1 MASRRTSLSD
11 TADLAISREIDSKY
25 DDVKNVSDHMTDIV
39 ACVNNISNVTNILEH
54 IPVITNVGGSIGSIN
69 TVANIQNSI
78 TALASDV
85 PNINKVA
92 LDLTNIDTV
101 ARDLANID
109 LVAKAVDSI
118 DAVITEVNNINTVK
132 NSLQSITT
140 AANDIAKI
148 GHVSD
153 RIDKV
158 NTVANSIDNVNVVGT
173 DIINVDK
180 VAHNVYDIR
189 AVSRHMDT
197 ITSIMTNIIPNVNE
211 LLDVNNKADHVDTV
225 KNYLDNLYVTFDT
238 RYMGAKSSDPIV
250 DNYGNPLID
259 GALYLNTSIDHL
271 RVYDKS
277 GTRWIT
283 LPQAF
288 LSEMMDVVLVSRA
301 IGDILYWDGSNW
313 VNIPISDLNVKT
325 ATKLINPRTIAATGD
340 ATWSTVFDGASNV
353 SSNIT
358 LANTGVIPGSYKQ
371 VTIDSKGRVLTG
383 YNPSTVA
390 EFGLTDVFTKTEVN
404 TNITTAV
411 NNLVNGAPEALNTL
425 QELAAALGDDA
436 NFSTTLVNNL
446 ATKVSKNNDIIGATN
461 SMITYDNKGLVT
473 GGITPTTL
481 AGYSIA
487 DAYTKTEG
495 DARYE
500 SKNVNIQNHIAST
513 SNPHG
518 VTKTQVGL
526 GNVDNTADINKS
538 VLSATKLTTARSIN
552 GVSFDGT
559 SNISI
564 NTNNPQVIKFDTG
577 VIEGE
582 DLYTF
587 NGSSTKTIDIKAG
600 TNITLTKTAGVIT
613 INANDT
619 SVNLSEVQGLGTG
632 VSTFLATPNSANLA
646 AALTDETGSGSLVF
660 ATSPTLVTPNIGV
673 ATGTSFNSITGLSS
687 TTPLVAG
694 TATIGT
700 STAVARADHI
710 HPVQTSVTGNAGT
723 ATKLETA
730 RTIAGVSFDGS
741 ANIAIPF
748 ANLSTTPTTVA
759 GYGITDVYTKTQT
772 DSNISTAVA
781 GLVNGS
787 PAALD
792 TLNELAAALGNDANF
807 ATTVSTS
814 IGTKVT
820 KNADIVGGTNTKIT
834 YDAKGLVTGGT
845 SLAATDI
852 PALDWSKITTGKPT
866 TLSGYGISDA
876 TPSSHI
882 GTTGASHGVATTSV
896 NGFMSSADKTK
907 LDGIATNANNYVHP
921 TSGVVAGTYTK
932 ITVDSNGH
940 ATAGSTPT
948 TLAGYS
954 IGDAYTKTE
963 SDSALALKTNK
974 ADTDSVN
981 MLRADKFLAAQ
992 NIVNMIYTNG
1002 DLTKIQYNNAT
1013 DVNYEVLNYVSG
1025 NLSTIN
1031 HYTGGVLRGTTTL
1044 SYSSGNLVSAVFA

>member
-85 PNINKVA
+85 PNINNVA
-92 LDLTNIDTV
+92 LDLTNIDIV
-101 ARDLANID
+101 AGDLTNID
-109 LVAKAVDSI
+109 LVANAVDSI
-118 DAVITEVNNINTVK
+118 EAVITEVDNINTVK

-148 GHVSD
+148 RHVSN

-189 AVSRHMDT
+189 AVSRHMDN
-197 ITSIMTNIIPNVNE
+197 ITSVMTNIIPNINE

-238 RYMGAKSSDPIV
+238 RYIGAKSSDPIV

-259 GALYLNTSIDHL
+259 GALYLNTSTDHL

-325 ATKLINPRTIAATGD
+325 ATKLFTPRTIAATGD

-425 QELAAALGDDA
+425 QELAAALG
-436 NFSTTLVNNL
+436 
-446 ATKVSKNNDIIGATN
+446 
-461 SMITYDNKGLVT
+461 
-473 GGITPTTL
+473 
-481 AGYSIA
+481 
-487 DAYTKTEG
+487 
-495 DARYE
+495 
-500 SKNVNIQNHIAST
+500 
-513 SNPHG
+513 
-518 VTKTQVGL
+518 
-526 GNVDNTADINKS
+526 
-538 VLSATKLTTARSIN
+538 
-552 GVSFDGT
+552 
-559 SNISI
+559 
-564 NTNNPQVIKFDTG
+564 
-577 VIEGE
+577 
-582 DLYTF
+582 
-587 NGSSTKTIDIKAG
+587 
-600 TNITLTKTAGVIT
+600 
-613 INANDT
+613 
-619 SVNLSEVQGLGTG
+619 
-632 VSTFLATPNSANLA
+632 
-646 AALTDETGSGSLVF
+646 
-660 ATSPTLVTPNIGV
+660 
-673 ATGTSFNSITGLSS
+673 
-687 TTPLVAG
+687 
-694 TATIGT
+694 
-700 STAVARADHI
+700 
-710 HPVQTSVTGNAGT
+710 
-723 ATKLETA
+723 
-730 RTIAGVSFDGS
+730 
-741 ANIAIPF
+741 
-748 ANLSTTPTTVA
+748 
-759 GYGITDVYTKTQT
+759 
-772 DSNISTAVA
+772 
-781 GLVNGS
+781 
-787 PAALD
+787 
-792 TLNELAAALGNDANF
+792 NDANF

-820 KNADIVGGTNTKIT
+820 KNADIVGGTATKVT
-834 YDAKGLVTGGT
+834 YDAKGLVTSGTTLVASDIPSLDVSKLTTGVLPVARGGT
-845 SLAATDI
+845 GTST
-852 PALDWSKITTGKPT
+852 STGSGNVVLSASPT
-866 TLSGYGISDA
+866 FTG
-876 TPSSHI
+876 TPVAPTASV
-882 GTTGASHGVATTSV
+882 GTNTAQIATT
-896 NGFMSSADKTK
+896 A
-907 LDGIATNANNYVHP
+907 Y
-921 TSGVVAGTYTK
+921 VVAEINK
-932 ITVDSNGH
+932 I
-940 ATAGSTPT
+940 
-948 TLAGYS
+948 
-954 IGDAYTKTE
+954 E
-963 SDSALALKTNK
+963 
-974 ADTDSVN
+974 
-981 MLRADKFLAAQ
+981 
-992 NIVNMIYTNG
+992 
-1002 DLTKIQYNNAT
+1002 
-1013 DVNYEVLNYVSG
+1013 EW
-1025 NLSTIN
+1025 
-1031 HYTGGVLRGTTTL
+1031 
-1044 SYSSGNLVSAVFA
+1044 